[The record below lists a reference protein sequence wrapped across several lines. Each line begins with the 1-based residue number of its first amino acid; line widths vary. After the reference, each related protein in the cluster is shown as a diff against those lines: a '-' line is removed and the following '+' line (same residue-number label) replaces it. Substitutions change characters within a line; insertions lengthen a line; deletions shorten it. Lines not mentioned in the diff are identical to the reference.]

1 MKKLLITVLGMGI
14 LVGCQ
19 AQEEIA
25 KDESKADTEVN
36 NKDDK
41 KLPTQVNKEP
51 IDPLKEEEDLT
62 DQGVQ
67 DKTITNPAKVDN
79 NMIKTTGNTENL
91 STSNPSNRD
100 ATISKVDAQKTTE
113 EKQSTTKSKP
123 KPPERLESFSYKNR
137 TAGGATT
144 DLNILNQRLNQL
156 KKEKADD
163 KAFIENRIPE
173 LENLIEKET
182 IELEVFYQ
190 QSIQPNLEESQL
202 TEIKKQ
208 MDDIQDRIDVYYN
221 ELQNLRR
228 IPDEI
233 YYLDSEIEFYEA
245 YIAYLKE
252 NFSY

>member
-1 MKKLLITVLGMGI
+1 MGLGI

-25 KDESKADTEVN
+25 KDKSKADIEVIT
-36 NKDDK
+36 KDK
-41 KLPTQVNKEP
+41 KLTTQVNKEP
-51 IDPLKEEEDLT
+51 IDPVIEEEEVLT
-62 DQGVQ
+62 DQSVQ
-67 DKTITNPAKVDN
+67 NKTICNRAKVDN
-79 NMIKTTGNTENL
+79 KTIKTTGNKENFH
-91 STSNPSNRD
+91 TNNPSNNNT
-100 ATISKVDAQKTTE
+100 TISKVDSQQTTE
-113 EKQSTTKSKP
+113 KKQSTTKSKP

-137 TAGGATT
+137 SAGGATT
-144 DLNILNQRLNQL
+144 DLNILNQTLNQL

-163 KAFIENRIPE
+163 KAFRENRIPE
-173 LENLIEKET
+173 LENLIDKET

-202 TEIKKQ
+202 TVIKKQ
-208 MDDIQDRIDVYYN
+208 MKEIQDRMGAYHK
-221 ELQNLRR
+221 ELQNLRE

-233 YYLDSEIEFYEA
+233 YNLDSEIEFYEA